1 MKTYP
6 KPRVDFFV
14 IPPYMSSSII
24 LISHLGVEEG
34 DTTPEYQPPEISDM
48 DVKPMMKTKEEYR

>member
-1 MKTYP
+1 M
-6 KPRVDFFV
+6 
-14 IPPYMSSSII
+14 IPSYTSSSII
-24 LISHLGVEEG
+24 LTLCSGVEEG

>member
-1 MKTYP
+1 M
-6 KPRVDFFV
+6 F
-14 IPPYMSSSII
+14 SSII
-24 LISHLGVEEG
+24 LISYSGVEEG